1 MSFLLFLLI
10 LFRLLKLFMGKVR
23 LMIQGF
29 EQQTEKLTDY
39 EKEVLLPVMVKC
51 LERKIGKENAVTNAY
66 MCVKMN
72 EKGYEISE
80 VRIRKIINH
89 IRTNWL
95 VPRLMASNAGYYVT
109 NDADEL
115 RAYITSLKGREEAIK
130 AVREA
135 VEEQLEELIQSEAEG

>member
-1 MSFLLFLLI
+1 MIDGFQKETA
-10 LFRLLKLFMGKVR
+10 KLN
-23 LMIQGF
+23 
-29 EQQTEKLTDY
+29 DY
-39 EKEVLLPVMVKC
+39 ERTVLLPVMVKC

-80 VRIRKIINH
+80 ARVRKIINH

-95 VPRLMASNAGYYVT
+95 VSRLMASNTGYYVT

-115 RAYITSLKGREEAIK
+115 RAYITSLKGREEAIR
-130 AVREA
+130 AVRKA
-135 VEEQLEELIQSEAEG
+135 VEEQLEELTSDANTD